1 MMLFVKAGIQPM
13 HFVLWIV
20 AAFKLVKHV
29 KPVDAVLHHLDV
41 FRAKLSRA

>member
-1 MMLFVKAGIQPM
+1 MFCVKAGIQAM

-20 AAFKLVKHV
+20 AALKLVKHV

-41 FRAKLSRA
+41 LRAKLSRA